1 VSRPT
6 GDPQPRFWQKVALQG
21 ECWVWIAA
29 INKQTGYGAFS
40 INKRMVSSHRFAYES
55 MVGEI
60 PPELMLDH
68 LCRNRRCVNP
78 FHLDPVTAKVNAQR
92 GANADGGVG
101 AAMMRAKTHCPQ
113 GHPLSGTN
121 LYRSPNKRRVCRT
134 CRRASTERTRARRR
148 KEMYVHK
155 SIDVSHF
162 DFTVTE
168 IAP

>member
-1 VSRPT
+1 MSRPA
-6 GDPQPRFWQKVALQG
+6 GDPQVRFWKKVRADG
-21 ECWVWIAA
+21 ECWIWAA
-29 INKQTGYGAFS
+29 AVNKQTGYGAFS

-60 PPELMLDH
+60 PAELMLDH

-78 FHLDPVTAKVNAQR
+78 FHLDPVTGKVNAQR

-101 AAMMRAKTHCPQ
+101 AAMQRAKTHCPQ
-113 GHPLSGTN
+113 GHALSGLN
-121 LYRSPNKRRVCRT
+121 LYRSPSKKRVCRT

-148 KEMYVHK
+148 SEMHVNK
-155 SIDVSHF
+155 LIDTPHF